1 MPTILVTG
9 ATGKVGAQL
18 VSILVTGGAAVRA
31 AVRAPDR
38 AGELAALGAELARF
52 DYDDPASARAALV
65 GVDRLFI
72 IAPPTLAPATM
83 SDLLDAAG
91 AAGVRFIGKLSTMGA
106 SPDSPIQLG
115 RAHAATDELIRSS
128 GADFA
133 LLRPTVFMDNLVA
146 FAAGSIRDRGAFFG
160 ASGDGR
166 VSWVSS
172 RDLAEVAAA
181 VLLEPAAHRGQTYR
195 LTGPEPL
202 SCPDVAAILSEI
214 VGRPIRYVDLP
225 PDQLRASLIERGI
238 PAPFADGLVTL
249 EAVKASG
256 ELAAVSPAVEQVLGR
271 PGERYRDFLRR
282 HRDRLI

>member
-31 AVRAPDR
+31 AVAPPT
-38 AGELAALGAELARF
+38 APGELAALGAELARF

-115 RAHAATDELIRSS
+115 RAHAATDE
-128 GADFA
+128 

-214 VGRPIRYVDLP
+214 VGRPIHYVDLP